1 MISGSAVHC
10 SLDDFS
16 ERSQDT
22 DDEVIGDPP
31 LYPKSAGFVF
41 VPSREVHIN
50 GFGFDDPGDAK
61 IYFHKVFDGAFG
73 LDEQGRTTAARIFY
87 SFVPAKKNSEQK
99 PVFVFLN
106 GGPGA
111 ATSTALCTW
120 GTGPYTLS

>member
-50 GFGFDDPGDAK
+50 GFGFD
-61 IYFHKVFDGAFG
+61 
-73 LDEQGRTTAARIFY
+73 EQGRTTAARIFY